1 MPSGDPTPTAA
12 EPPEAPI
19 HNPANILTLLRLVLV
34 PVFVVLVVWSEFD
47 ESLLQ
52 VIACVVFLVAS
63 LTDFVDGWVARRFG
77 YVTKLGKV
85 ADPIADKAL
94 TGAALVLLSLYDLLP
109 WWATTVILVREWGI
123 TLLRLWV
130 IRYGVIAA
138 NRGGKLKTALQTV
151 AIVLYLCPL
160 PDWMDTIAAWTMWA
174 AVAVTVITGVDYVR
188 QAVQLRL
195 GARRLAHQPVGAGR
209 VVREGDLGA

>member
-1 MPSGDPTPTAA
+1 MSSGDPTPTAA
-12 EPPEAPI
+12 EPPEAAI

-52 VIACVVFLVAS
+52 ALACAVFVIAS

-94 TGAALVLLSLYDLLP
+94 TGAALVLFSLYGLLP
-109 WWATTVILVREWGI
+109 WWATGVILVREWGI

-138 NRGGKLKTALQTV
+138 SRGGKLKTALQTL

-160 PDWMDTIAAWTMWA
+160 PGWMDTIAEWVMWA

-188 QAVQLRL
+188 QAVRLRDTPREPARA
-195 GARRLAHQPVGAGR
+195 GAA
-209 VVREGDLGA
+209 VREGDLGA

>member
-1 MPSGDPTPTAA
+1 MPSGDPTPAAA

-19 HNPANILTLLRLVLV
+19 HNPANILTLLRLMLV

-52 VIACVVFLVAS
+52 VLACVVFLIAS

-94 TGAALVLLSLYDLLP
+94 TGAALVLFSLYDLLP
-109 WWATTVILVREWGI
+109 WWATGVILVREWGI

-151 AIVLYLCPL
+151 AIMLYLCPL
-160 PDWMDTIAAWTMWA
+160 PDWMDTIAQWTMWA

-188 QAVQLRL
+188 QAIQLRVSGREPARAPATVGKGDG
-195 GARRLAHQPVGAGR
+195 GA
-209 VVREGDLGA
+209 

>member
-1 MPSGDPTPTAA
+1 MTPSGDPTQAA
-12 EPPEAPI
+12 TDTPEAPI

-34 PVFVVLVVWSEFD
+34 PVFVVLVVWSGFD
-47 ESLLQ
+47 ESFLQ
-52 VIACVVFLVAS
+52 VLAAVVFLFAS

-77 YVTKLGKV
+77 FVTRLGKV

-94 TGAALVLLSLYDLLP
+94 TGAALVLFSLYDLLP
-109 WWATTVILVREWGI
+109 WWATVVILVREWGI

-138 NRGGKLKTALQTV
+138 SRGGKAKTALQTL
-151 AIVLYLCPL
+151 AIALYLCPL
-160 PDWMDTIAAWTMWA
+160 PSWLDTIAAWVMWA

-188 QAVQLRL
+188 QAVRLRL
-195 GARRLAHQPVGAGR
+195 SARRPVRPRG

>member
-1 MPSGDPTPTAA
+1 MPSGDPTQAA
-12 EPPEAPI
+12 TETPEAPI
-19 HNPANILTLLRLVLV
+19 HNPANILTLVRFILV
-34 PVFVVLVVWSEFD
+34 PVFVVLVVWSGFD
-47 ESLLQ
+47 ESFLQ
-52 VIACVVFLVAS
+52 VLAAVVFLIAS

-77 YVTKLGKV
+77 YVTRLGKV

-94 TGAALVLLSLYDLLP
+94 TGAALVLFSLYGLLP
-109 WWATTVILVREWGI
+109 WWATGVILVREWGI

-138 NRGGKLKTALQTV
+138 SRGGKVKTALQTL
-151 AIVLYLCPL
+151 AIALYLCPL
-160 PDWMDTIAAWTMWA
+160 PAWLDTIAEWVMWT

-188 QAVQLRL
+188 QAVRLRL
-195 GARRLAHQPVGAGR
+195 AARRPVRPRG